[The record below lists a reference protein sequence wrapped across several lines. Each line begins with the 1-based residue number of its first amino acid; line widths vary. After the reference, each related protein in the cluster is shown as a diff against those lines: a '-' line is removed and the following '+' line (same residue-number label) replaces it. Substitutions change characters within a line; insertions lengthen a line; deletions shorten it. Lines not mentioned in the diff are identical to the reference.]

1 MSSDARVG
9 LAEARRPPRPSLGGA
24 ERLVGSPP
32 MVAQARRKV
41 PVVQLFLNLEGLPRC
56 RMRVA
61 VLGDGNMELA
71 GTRPSERLDPMFEEH
86 LELFGNAAGKDS
98 SQLLTFVVQHV
109 GPGERWR
116 EATIRTIA
124 TAHIASDELRR
135 AGHNNPHEGAA
146 VPLPLRLV
154 EDAWPE
160 GAPPHASLS
169 YGDQRQPARP
179 TLHCYVHAGY
189 HYQSSRRHS
198 FGASPRRSISGGV
211 DEAPEHSPRASMAM
225 PSRRPILELAYACT
239 PGGGSTR
246 ALVLHVRGRNTSSHR
261 AVRLGRASLHLGGVP
276 GGGMGAWELIPNDAA
291 VATTD
296 GATLPPGGRFESHLL
311 LQWVSPGAVTRSRE
325 GSCSSMRSRENS
337 LGGGLGSGLG
347 SGFGSARSREGS
359 LGGSGGSGGGA
370 AYESQLAELRVG
382 YAIEPLSFS
391 EDDEGEGI
399 GDGEP
404 AQGAVAGAVAA
415 SSSGPRVRSVQVS
428 LPPLVALQPFSIRTH
443 GLSPEG
449 LRVGGLAELELELAW
464 PTLAAAAA
472 GRGAAWMQPW
482 SVVAE
487 LLPSSDWI
495 LLGLYRQPFP
505 VGLERAARDSV
516 VLRWRLLA
524 LTAGYV
530 PLPALTL
537 HKLPNAAEPG
547 VGVGQGIELPMPAYL
562 MGSTVLVAAKDAVV
576 EVV

>member
-246 ALVLHVRGRNTSSHR
+246 ALVLH
-261 AVRLGRASLHLGGVP
+261 
-276 GGGMGAWELIPNDAA
+276 
-291 VATTD
+291 
-296 GATLPPGGRFESHLL
+296 
-311 LQWVSPGAVTRSRE
+311 
-325 GSCSSMRSRENS
+325 
-337 LGGGLGSGLG
+337 
-347 SGFGSARSREGS
+347 
-359 LGGSGGSGGGA
+359 
-370 AYESQLAELRVG
+370 LAELRVG

-415 SSSGPRVRSVQVS
+415 SSSGPRVRSV
-428 LPPLVALQPFSIRTH
+428 
-443 GLSPEG
+443 
-449 LRVGGLAELELELAW
+449 
-464 PTLAAAAA
+464 
-472 GRGAAWMQPW
+472 
-482 SVVAE
+482 
-487 LLPSSDWI
+487 
-495 LLGLYRQPFP
+495 QPFP